1 MIKNIIK
8 ISLLISIGLVSC
20 LVPTY
25 AASPTIS
32 ISPTGDGNTVTVSIA
47 NADGNTPVVLF
58 YNSALYTGTQSTTIG
73 NTNSLGTFSGN
84 ISTSAYGITNNTQV
98 YALVNG
104 YQTPNI
110 SWPYNTS
117 LPSSS
122 SAVTFSQTNPTIT
135 QGQSITLTVNGG
147 NGGYYISSNSN
158 QASVQSSISG
168 NLLTVSGSQTGSATI
183 TVCSSGNTCASQV
196 ITVTNGISNT
206 NSVYVTQN
214 NMSVTVGQSSQVVVA
229 GGTAPYSIF
238 YDGANKI
245 TATVTG
251 TIVTITGIAAGNTSV
266 TVCAV
271 SGGCAPIAVTVVQ
284 NSNPSA
290 AVLINIPVAVGQTL
304 SLPLSGGSGTFYIST
319 PITIPFKATIS
330 GNNLSLMGTAVG
342 SNAVTVCSNSTA
354 CSSINVVVNAGLIT
368 TPPTTSIGSATKYIF
383 DNPLYSGM
391 SGDEVLKLQERLVE
405 ESYLNA
411 TPNGYYGQATIAAVK
426 AFQRDHGLSP
436 LGNVGPGTRAALN
449 K

>member
-168 NLLTVSGSQTGSATI
+168 NLLTVSGSQT
-183 TVCSSGNTCASQV
+183 
-196 ITVTNGISNT
+196 
-206 NSVYVTQN
+206 
-214 NMSVTVGQSSQVVVA
+214 
-229 GGTAPYSIF
+229 
-238 YDGANKI
+238 
-245 TATVTG
+245 
-251 TIVTITGIAAGNTSV
+251 
-266 TVCAV
+266 
-271 SGGCAPIAVTVVQ
+271 
-284 NSNPSA
+284 
-290 AVLINIPVAVGQTL
+290 
-304 SLPLSGGSGTFYIST
+304 
-319 PITIPFKATIS
+319 
-330 GNNLSLMGTAVG
+330 
-342 SNAVTVCSNSTA
+342 
-354 CSSINVVVNAGLIT
+354 
-368 TPPTTSIGSATKYIF
+368 
-383 DNPLYSGM
+383 
-391 SGDEVLKLQERLVE
+391 
-405 ESYLNA
+405 
-411 TPNGYYGQATIAAVK
+411 
-426 AFQRDHGLSP
+426 
-436 LGNVGPGTRAALN
+436 
-449 K
+449 